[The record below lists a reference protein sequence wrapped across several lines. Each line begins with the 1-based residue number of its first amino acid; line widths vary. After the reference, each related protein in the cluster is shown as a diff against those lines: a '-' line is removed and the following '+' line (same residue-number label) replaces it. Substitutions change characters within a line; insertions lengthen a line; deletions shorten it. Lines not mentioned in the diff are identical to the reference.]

1 MTAVVLDSNNLDAI
15 VADAQGDEL
24 PETKLAEEEKPAAEA
39 KDGETKPE
47 PKEVDDPD
55 DIEGDDGLTPRQK
68 REFSASMLKTIGKKH
83 RQMKEAEEFAA
94 AQYSERKL
102 AEQRA
107 EQMQRELD
115 GLKVAAPAADPEAD
129 KPTRDA
135 FEDDAAYIDAM
146 VQWRLDTER
155 KKMAQEDAQRR
166 ETAIIEAAKGR
177 VAKAMDLVPDYKAVT
192 EAVDTIV
199 PPVVSRYML
208 KSELFAELG
217 YYFAKTEEGRAAL
230 LSLSKLEPDEQLVK
244 VGKIESTL
252 APFGSKPKADTK
264 TTDGKPPKA
273 PSDDTGTSPSK
284 TRSTAPVITPLNG
297 SSGTATDPN
306 PRDMNTRET
315 ITTWQKSHKANLNLR
330 KRH

>member
-15 VADAQGDEL
+15 VADAQAEEM
-24 PETKLAEEEKPAAEA
+24 PEPKPAEEEKPAAEA

-47 PKEVDDPD
+47 PKEDDDPD

-115 GLKVAAPAADPEAD
+115 SLKVAAPAADPDAD
-129 KPTRDA
+129 KPKRDA

-155 KKMAQEDAQRR
+155 KKMVQEAAQQREAALI
-166 ETAIIEAAKGR
+166 ETAKSR
-177 VAKAMDLVPDYKAVT
+177 VAKALEFVPDFKEVT

-199 PPVVSRYML
+199 PPVISRYML
-208 KSELFAELG
+208 KSEMFAELG
-217 YYFAKTEEGRAAL
+217 YYFAQNPEVL

-297 SSGTATDPN
+297 SSGAATDPN